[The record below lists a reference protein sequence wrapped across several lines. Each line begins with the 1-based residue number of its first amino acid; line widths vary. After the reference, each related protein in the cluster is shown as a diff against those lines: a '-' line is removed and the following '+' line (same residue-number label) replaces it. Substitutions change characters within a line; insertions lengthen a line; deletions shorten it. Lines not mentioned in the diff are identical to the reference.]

1 MLTGGI
7 VLNDIK
13 EKRFLSS
20 DDHLELPWDQP
31 SYQNPEY
38 KRWLDRD
45 YYHNPWKKID
55 NMILSKMKN
64 HSRDR

>member
-1 MLTGGI
+1 MLTGGKFK
-7 VLNDIK
+7 IK
-13 EKRFLSS
+13 SCFYIEYCL
-20 DDHLELPWDQP
+20 LELPWDQP

-55 NMILSKMKN
+55 NMILSMNKISYN
-64 HSRDR
+64 RF

>member
-1 MLTGGI
+1 MHVERSFI
-7 VLNDIK
+7 ANVVVVVV
-13 EKRFLSS
+13 
-20 DDHLELPWDQP
+20 ELPWDQP

-55 NMILSKMKN
+55 NMILSRQRVRVD
-64 HSRDR
+64 SRA